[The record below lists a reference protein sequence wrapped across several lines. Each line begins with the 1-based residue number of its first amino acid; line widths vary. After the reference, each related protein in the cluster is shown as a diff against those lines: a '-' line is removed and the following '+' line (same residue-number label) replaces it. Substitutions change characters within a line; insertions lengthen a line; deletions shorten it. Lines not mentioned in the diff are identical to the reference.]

1 MMNSMSSMKS
11 MSSMN
16 SMSSVS
22 SKSGAFKKMRNGKP
36 ILVTVEEPEE
46 ESEQG
51 FSRSG
56 SLMEE
61 NDISQQEYFFE
72 EDEEVEKNWK
82 LGWAKT
88 DADGTLLGRSAHWGW
103 ELKDVR

>member
-1 MMNSMSSMKS
+1 MNSMSSMKS
-11 MSSMN
+11 MSSM
-16 SMSSVS
+16 SST
-22 SKSGAFKKMRNGKP
+22 GAFKKPGAMRNGKP
-36 ILVTVEEPEE
+36 ILVTVEEPDE
-46 ESEQG
+46 ESERG

-61 NDISQQEYFFE
+61 NDFSQQEYFFE

-88 DADGTLLGRSAHWGW
+88 EADGTLLGRSAHWGW